1 MGGQDNK
8 KKQKRLSTQK
18 ITGNWQKDSDS
29 SLKVESVEVNEKIK
43 VAM

>member
-18 ITGNWQKDSDS
+18 IKAIDR
-29 SLKVESVEVNEKIK
+29 KIQT
-43 VAM
+43 VA